1 MYVGIQ
7 TGKEVISSGNVDS
20 PPIRGKEANKRSS
33 TVKITA
39 QEVGYVAHL
48 ARLELGEEEKETFT
62 SQLNNILLY
71 MEILNGVDTKGVQ
84 PMTHAISQTNVFR
97 DDAKRE
103 SIGVEQ
109 ALANAPDGDM
119 GFFGVPKIIE

>member
-1 MYVGIQ
+1 M
-7 TGKEVISSGNVDS
+7 
-20 PPIRGKEANKRSS
+20 
-33 TVKITA
+33 KITA

-48 ARLELGEEEKETFT
+48 ARLDLGEDEKETFT

-71 MEILNGVDTKGVQ
+71 MEILNRVDTDGIK
-84 PMTHAISQTNVFR
+84 PMTHAISQSNVLR

-103 SIGVEQ
+103 SIGVER

>member
-1 MYVGIQ
+1 M
-7 TGKEVISSGNVDS
+7 
-20 PPIRGKEANKRSS
+20 
-33 TVKITA
+33 KITA

-48 ARLELGEEEKETFT
+48 ARLDLSEEEKSTLT

-71 MEILNGVDTKGVQ
+71 MDILNGVDTEGIE
-84 PMTHAISQTNVFR
+84 PMTHAISLNNVLR
-97 DDAKRE
+97 DDEEKK
-103 SIGVEQ
+103 SVGVEQ